1 MVAFVSLA
9 TKIKNMMILDIETI
23 NMKIFAYQS
32 APG

>member
-9 TKIKNMMILDIETI
+9 TKIKNMMILGIETI

-32 APG
+32 ASG